1 MQICRQVQKLLINQ
15 SGYRRV
21 PFWEIGLRKFVSH
34 TTVIQQLQFKMP
46 ETVIKHHIWPL
57 KSIGF
62 EQNNAWSTQFWWKP
76 KINIF
81 YMQIENHCI
90 LYCDWVSVRLISGV
104 RVAFNARGGAVLS
117 SSRLRVQSFQ
127 KSVCLFLSL
136 GWDIV
141 CLHIPLF
148 WEKKRLL
155 FVLHVILQS
164 QLNISWLSM
173 LICLRQ
179 ERNIFKKD
187 LCIHP
192 AVGSCGRRN

>member
-1 MQICRQVQKLLINQ
+1 MNSENQ
-15 SGYRRV
+15 Y
-21 PFWEIGLRKFVSH
+21 FDL
-34 TTVIQQLQFKMP
+34 
-46 ETVIKHHIWPL
+46 
-57 KSIGF
+57 
-62 EQNNAWSTQFWWKP
+62 
-76 KINIF
+76 
-81 YMQIENHCI
+81 QIENHCT
-90 LYCDWVSVRLISGV
+90 LYCDRVSVRLISGV

-187 LCIHP
+187 LCIHSFGTWFREYFFYFLREIG
-192 AVGSCGRRN
+192 VFLQNMKCEGNICVKCF